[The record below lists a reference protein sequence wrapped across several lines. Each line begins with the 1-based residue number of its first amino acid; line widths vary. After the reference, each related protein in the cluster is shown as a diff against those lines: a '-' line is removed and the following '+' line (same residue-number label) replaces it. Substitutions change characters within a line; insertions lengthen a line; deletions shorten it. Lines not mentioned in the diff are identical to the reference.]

1 MRPFVWISSLLLG
14 LAFWG
19 LFLALAVGVELLADA
34 VQPLGALF
42 VIGVMGLLA
51 GVAWCALEETER

>member
-1 MRPFVWISSLLLG
+1 MRPLTWLSSLLLG

-19 LFLALAVGVELLADA
+19 LFGALAVGVELLADA
-34 VQPLGALF
+34 VRPLGALF

-51 GVAWCALEETER
+51 GVAWCALEEARR